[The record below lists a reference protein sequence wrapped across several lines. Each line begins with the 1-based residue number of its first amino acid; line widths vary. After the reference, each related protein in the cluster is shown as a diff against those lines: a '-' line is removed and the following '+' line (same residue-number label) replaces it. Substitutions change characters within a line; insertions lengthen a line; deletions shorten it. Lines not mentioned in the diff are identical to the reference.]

1 MKFAKELTE
10 RFLRYVAIPTE
21 SNGRAGVVPSSEGQ
35 RELARLLEA
44 ELREM
49 TDTVIKK
56 LTAMSDAEYAE
67 LELFPDFDKEDA
79 DGK

>member
-1 MKFAKELTE
+1 MTFTNDELNLMCIYDTGTRTGLLDALTTMKE
-10 RFLRYVAIPTE
+10 V
-21 SNGRAGVVPSSEGQ
+21 
-35 RELARLLEA
+35 LEPEET

-49 TDTVIKK
+49 TDSVIEK
-56 LTAMSDAEYAE
+56 LSAMTDAEYAE

>member
-1 MKFAKELTE
+1 MTFTNDELNLMCIYDTGTRTGLLDALTTMKE
-10 RFLRYVAIPTE
+10 V
-21 SNGRAGVVPSSEGQ
+21 
-35 RELARLLEA
+35 LEPEET

-49 TDTVIKK
+49 TDTVIEK

-67 LELFPDFDKEDA
+67 LKLFPDFDKEDA

>member
-1 MKFAKELTE
+1 MTFTNDELNLMCIYDTGTRTGLLDALTTMKE
-10 RFLRYVAIPTE
+10 V
-21 SNGRAGVVPSSEGQ
+21 
-35 RELARLLEA
+35 LEPEET

-49 TDTVIKK
+49 TDSVIDK
-56 LTAMSDAEYAE
+56 LSAMTDAEYAE

>member
-1 MKFAKELTE
+1 MTFTNDELNLMCIYDTGTRKGLLDALTTMKE
-10 RFLRYVAIPTE
+10 V
-21 SNGRAGVVPSSEGQ
+21 
-35 RELARLLEA
+35 LEPEET

-49 TDTVIKK
+49 TDSVIDK
-56 LTAMSDAEYAE
+56 LSAMSDAEYAE

>member
-1 MKFAKELTE
+1 MTFTNDELNLMCIYDTGTRTGLLDALTTMKE
-10 RFLRYVAIPTE
+10 V
-21 SNGRAGVVPSSEGQ
+21 
-35 RELARLLEA
+35 LEPEET

-49 TDTVIKK
+49 TDSVIGK
-56 LTAMSDAEYAE
+56 LSAMSDAEYAE

>member
-1 MKFAKELTE
+1 MTFTNDELNLMCIYDTGTRTGLLDALTTMKE
-10 RFLRYVAIPTE
+10 V
-21 SNGRAGVVPSSEGQ
+21 
-35 RELARLLEA
+35 LEPEET

-49 TDTVIKK
+49 TDSVIDK
-56 LTAMSDAEYAE
+56 LSAMSDAQYAE

>member
-1 MKFAKELTE
+1 MTFTNDELNLMCIYDTGSRTGLLDALTTMKE
-10 RFLRYVAIPTE
+10 V
-21 SNGRAGVVPSSEGQ
+21 
-35 RELARLLEA
+35 LEPEET

-49 TDTVIKK
+49 TDSVIEK
-56 LTAMSDAEYAE
+56 LSAMTDAEYAE

>member
-1 MKFAKELTE
+1 MTFTNDELNLMCIYDTGTRTGLMESLATMKE
-10 RFLRYVAIPTE
+10 V
-21 SNGRAGVVPSSEGQ
+21 
-35 RELARLLEA
+35 LEPEET

-49 TDTVIKK
+49 TESVIEK
-56 LTAMSDAEYAE
+56 LTAMSDAQYAE